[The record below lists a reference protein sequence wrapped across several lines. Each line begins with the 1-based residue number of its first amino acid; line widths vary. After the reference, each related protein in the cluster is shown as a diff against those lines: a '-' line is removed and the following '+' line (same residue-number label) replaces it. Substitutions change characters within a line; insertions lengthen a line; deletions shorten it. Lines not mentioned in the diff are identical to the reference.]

1 MILPISTFYLSPCQ
15 ANPATES
22 PDFRG
27 LQLLVPIYRLL
38 VLSLTKTGIF
48 HIIFLSSTNNLLI
61 HFASF
66 ITEPPEGPYSM
77 SRNGVAS
84 KFNLSN
90 GSSDG
95 FIQKPFDVRIMSI
108 KIKQLLPEALGG

>member
-15 ANPATES
+15 ANPTTES

-38 VLSLTKTGIF
+38 VLSLTKKGIF
-48 HIIFLSSTNNLLI
+48 HIIYYSSTNNLLI

-66 ITEPPEGPYSM
+66 I
-77 SRNGVAS
+77 
-84 KFNLSN
+84 
-90 GSSDG
+90 
-95 FIQKPFDVRIMSI
+95 QKPFDVRIMST
-108 KIKQLLPEALGG
+108 KIKQLLSEALGG